1 MKKVNTMLLFW
12 FLVCFFNR
20 WWSKRLFDLN
30 NNVFTTITHT
40 HTHATETKQ
49 SNVNAADRRIA
60 PQDLHEPCRMMKPS
74 TPSRLIC
81 SWCRS
86 RKDAALDR
94 LLRMSSIT
102 SARDAHTAA
111 HRASAAVSWR
121 PGTRMFPLGE
131 RRPRLRECLLRSGW
145 EDCTTWGAGGV
156 RRLRRRLGKGKMWR
170 QKVS

>member
-1 MKKVNTMLLFW
+1 MIEH
-12 FLVCFFNR
+12 
-20 WWSKRLFDLN
+20 LFDLN
-30 NNVFTTITHT
+30 KMSLPDNKITHS
-40 HTHATETKQ
+40 HTQKQ
-49 SNVNAADRRIA
+49 SSLTSRLQTGGLRHLFA
-60 PQDLHEPCRMMKPS
+60 PQYLHEPCRMMKPS

-111 HRASAAVSWR
+111 HRASAAASWR

-131 RRPRLRECLLRSGW
+131 RRSRLRECLLRSGW
-145 EDCTTWGAGGV
+145 ENCTTSGAGGV
-156 RRLRRRLGKGKMWR
+156 RRLRRRLGKGKM
-170 QKVS
+170 